1 MLVQVGLMVLG
12 GHLLV
17 HVGLVMHRLVTW
29 CAPVL
34 RSVKVRDWFPFS
46 LMDGPAGAHEHPA
59 ASGAGGRGGRGG
71 CGGAWSCR
79 PWGGQGYVACEVSF
93 LRCLRCRFSPLKSQK
108 SRIEFQSCC
117 FTQRQKSRMKYLRLL
132 Q

>member
-1 MLVQVGLMVLG
+1 M
-12 GHLLV
+12 LV
-17 HVGLVMHRLVTW
+17 HVGLMVHRLVTW

-34 RSVKVRDWFPFS
+34 RSVKVRDWFPSS

-59 ASGAGGRGGRGG
+59 GGGAGGRGASGGCSGRG
-71 CGGAWSCR
+71 AWIR
-79 PWGGQGYVACEVSF
+79 GPWGGQGYVACEVSF

>member
-1 MLVQVGLMVLG
+1 M
-12 GHLLV
+12 LV
-17 HVGLVMHRLVTW
+17 HVGLMVRVSLMVHRLVTW

-46 LMDGPAGAHEHPA
+46 LVDRPAGAHEHPA

-71 CGGAWSCR
+71 CGGWSCR

-93 LRCLRCRFSPLKSQK
+93 LRCLRCRFSPLKRQK
-108 SRIEFQSCC
+108 SRIEFLSCC
-117 FTQRQKSRMKYLRLL
+117 FTQRQKYRMKDLETFL

>member
-1 MLVQVGLMVLG
+1 M
-12 GHLLV
+12 LV
-17 HVGLVMHRLVTW
+17 HVGLRVRVSLMVHRLVTW

-34 RSVKVRDWFPFS
+34 RSVKVRDGFPSS
-46 LMDGPAGAHEHPA
+46 LMVRPAGAHEHPA
-59 ASGAGGRGGRGG
+59 SGALAGGGGGCGGRGG
-71 CGGAWSCR
+71 WSCR

-93 LRCLRCRFSPLKSQK
+93 LKCLRCRFSPLKRQK